1 MDYAPHGSSFVAHDG
16 FNLFASTDPWSAP
29 VAAQVGPDGAVWI
42 LDWYNYVVQHNPTP
56 HGFETGPGNAY
67 ETPLRDRIHGRVYRV
82 VSSQGAKRE
91 SPRLDRDDTA
101 GLLAALASD
110 NMFWRLQAQRL
121 LVERGRADVVAPLV
135 SLATSAEQT
144 PAALHAIWTL
154 AGLRDAGAIA
164 HDPNPFAQLGPLALK
179 GNDPAVRR
187 TALKLLPRTAESAAL
202 ILEAGC
208 LDDSH
213 AQVRLDALLA
223 LTEMPPSA
231 ETAAKVASL
240 LSKPEIEK
248 DRWLP
253 LAATC
258 AAARCD
264 AAFLDIVAHRPADA
278 RAPKPLLD
286 SVRSCCR
293 TFRAG

>member
-1 MDYAPHGSSFVAHDG
+1 MDWHGSFRRHGTRALHGPAFPPEYCGLRGAGVRTRQGIWCTSMDWRHMAVA
-16 FNLFASTDPWSAP
+16 SSRTTDLTSSPAP
-29 VAAQVGPDGAVWI
+29 TLGPRRWRQVGPDRAVWI

-154 AGLRDAGAIA
+154 AGLRNAGRSRRSKSLRSARS
-164 HDPNPFAQLGPLALK
+164 LGIKRKRSGGP
-179 GNDPAVRR
+179 
-187 TALKLLPRTAESAAL
+187 S
-202 ILEAGC
+202 
-208 LDDSH
+208 
-213 AQVRLDALLA
+213 
-223 LTEMPPSA
+223 PSA
-231 ETAAKVASL
+231 
-240 LSKPEIEK
+240 
-248 DRWLP
+248 
-253 LAATC
+253 
-258 AAARCD
+258 
-264 AAFLDIVAHRPADA
+264 
-278 RAPKPLLD
+278 
-286 SVRSCCR
+286 
-293 TFRAG
+293 